1 MPLKQWIYR
10 LSVLLLSALLM
21 TQAPVS
27 AAPLQ
32 KVATAWMGEQEAFPI
47 WYAKEQGWDREAG
60 LDVSMLYFN
69 SGMDAVNTLPAG
81 SWVYAGVG
89 SVPALLGALRYDMSV
104 IAICNDEARANAVL
118 VRPDSPIARAKGYNN
133 ECPNVLGSPET
144 VKGITV
150 LTTTISSSH
159 YALSTWLAALG
170 LTEKDVTIKNMEQA
184 SALAAFDCGI
194 GDAVVL
200 WAPLTYVGQ
209 NRGWL
214 VASTPHRTGHP
225 LPLVLA
231 ANKTYAEKHPDI
243 TTKFLQ
249 IYQRGVEYMR
259 NTPMDKLV
267 EEYLRFYT
275 DWAGAEYTAELAKRD
290 LAAHNT
296 YTLTDLEA
304 AFDTN
309 NGPSRVQQWFTH
321 LAEFLEHSGRI
332 TRQELNKIHASG
344 YITNKY
350 IGLAAEEARAGKA
363 Q

>member
-1 MPLKQWIYR
+1 MFWKR
-10 LSVLLLSALLM
+10 SA
-21 TQAPVS
+21 T
-27 AAPLQ
+27 LQ
-32 KVATAWMGEQEAFPI
+32 I
-47 WYAKEQGWDREAG
+47 
-60 LDVSMLYFN
+60 
-69 SGMDAVNTLPAG
+69 G
-81 SWVYAGVG
+81 SR
-89 SVPALLGALRYDMSV
+89 RYDMSNLYFEFDV
-104 IAICNDEARANAVL
+104 
-118 VRPDSPIARAKGYNN
+118 PFKDSDT
-133 ECPNVLGSPET
+133 LGTASITVHNLADATRKEI
-144 VKGITV
+144 VKGTPVILNAGYEGDIGVIFTGKVSRVVDEHSDTEWITKITGV
-150 LTTTISSSH
+150 EALEEWLSS
-159 YALSTWLAALG
+159 
-170 LTEKDVTIKNMEQA
+170 EV
-184 SALAAFDCGI
+184 
-194 GDAVVL
+194 
-200 WAPLTYVGQ
+200 
-209 NRGWL
+209 
-214 VASTPHRTGHP
+214 
-225 LPLVLA
+225 
-231 ANKTYAEKHPDI
+231 NKTYAEKHPDI